1 MQEEPAP
8 QEVIPDDQ
16 VPLGFWAE
24 VVAGVKQELKPPISG
39 FLSAADNSPVKG
51 AMRGGVLELRCTNA
65 FTADMIGKPEVLE
78 IVARKAAVQLG
89 HPVKVITVD
98 MSAKPDGNKRLNN
111 LLQFGRQ
118 HSDIIKMKE

>member
-1 MQEEPAP
+1 MQFFPAAL
-8 QEVIPDDQ
+8 QD
-16 VPLGFWAE
+16 L
-24 VVAGVKQELKPPISG
+24 
-39 FLSAADNSPVKG
+39 ADHFARLPG
-51 AMRGGVLELRCTNA
+51 IGGKTAQRLAFHVLELRCTNA

-98 MSAKPDGNKRLNN
+98 MSAKPDGNKRLDN

-118 HSDIIKMKE
+118 HSDIITMNE